1 MIEYDPELSESMISA
16 LRLLDLKCKHN
27 FTNNAF
33 TDILSLTGG
42 EETTLYL
49 AKKKLNELVDL
60 RLIHIDM
67 CVNLCCTFTGT
78 YNDDTICHFCGLE
91 RFIISNNSK
100 KTQKSQKTAIY
111 FSLLD
116 RFRIQYADSKR
127 ATKLRYRSQREEC
140 DDGYSDIFDGDLYK
154 ELVDEGFFSDER
166 DIALIGSTD
175 GYQIFR
181 QKTDSCWVV
190 MFINANLSPDIR
202 VKKENLMISAIIPGP
217 GQPKDFNSFLSP
229 IVDELKVLQ
238 GKFNK
243 CYCLFN

>member
-1 MIEYDPELSESMISA
+1 MISA

-33 TDILSLTGG
+33 TDILNLIGG
-42 EETTLYL
+42 EETTLFL
-49 AKKKLNELVDL
+49 AKEKLNQLVDIKL
-60 RLIHIDM
+60 NHVEI
-67 CVNLCCTFTGT
+67 CKNSCCAFTGI
-78 YNDDTICHFCGLE
+78 YENDSKCRFCSIE
-91 RFIISNNSK
+91 RYIISSNNSK
-100 KTQKSQKTAIY
+100 KSQKTAIY
-111 FSLLD
+111 IPLLD

-127 ATKLRYRSQREEC
+127 ANKLRYRSQREEC

-154 ELVDEGFFSDER
+154 ELIGEGFFSDER

-181 QKTDSCWVV
+181 QKTDSCWIV

-202 VKKENLMISAIIPGP
+202 VKKENLLISAIIPGP
-217 GQPKDFNSFLSP
+217 EPKDFNSFLRP
-229 IVDELKVLQ
+229 IINELKILE

-243 CYCLFN
+243 YYYIFNCI